1 MQTSIIVT
9 DDFYNNPNE
18 VREFALSQ
26 EFKVRGN
33 FPGQR
38 TISFIN
44 DDIKRTINNII
55 SPHAG
60 NVTWWGGEGENMYT
74 GSFQYTTAADR
85 TWIHSDYTTK
95 WAGVL
100 YLTPDAPHTSGT
112 GLFRHKKTGLY
123 QQPYLSDGS
132 NDLEREKDL
141 QNDYQDYTK
150 WDLFDVI
157 GNKFN
162 RLALYRGDYYH
173 ASLDYFGHNKNTGRL
188 FQLFFFSTEY

>member
-1 MQTSIIVT
+1 MKTSIIVT

-18 VREFALSQ
+18 VREFALNQ

-38 TISFIN
+38 TESFLN
-44 DDIKRTINNII
+44 DSTKESIENIVK
-55 SPHAG
+55 PHAG
-60 NVTWWGGEGENMYT
+60 AITWWGGDYT

-85 TWIHSDYTTK
+85 TWIHADYTTK

-123 QQPYLSDGS
+123 QQAYNADGS
-132 NDLEREKDL
+132 NNTEYDEALK
-141 QNDYQDYTK
+141 NDFQDYTK

-157 GNKFN
+157 GNRFN
-162 RLALYRGDYYH
+162 RLAMYRGDFYH
-173 ASLDYFGHNKNTGRL
+173 ASLDYFGHDLQTGRL
-188 FQLFFFSTEY
+188 FQLFFFNTEF

>member
-9 DDFYNNPNE
+9 EDFYNNPYE
-18 VREFALSQ
+18 VREFALAQ

-44 DDIKRTINNII
+44 DDTKKTINEII
-55 SPHAG
+55 APHAG
-60 NVTWWGGEGENMYT
+60 NITWWGGDDENMYT

-100 YLTPDAPHTSGT
+100 YLTPEAPHTSGT
-112 GLFRHKKTGLY
+112 GLFKHKKTGFHH
-123 QQPYLSDGS
+123 QPYLADGS
-132 NDLEREKDL
+132 NDLEREKL
-141 QNDYQDYTK
+141 LENDYQDYTK

-173 ASLDYFGHNKNTGRL
+173 ASLDYFGNTKDNARL
-188 FQLFFFSTEY
+188 FQLFFFNTEN

>member
-1 MQTSIIVT
+1 MRTSIIVT
-9 DDFYNNPNE
+9 EDFYNNPNE
-18 VREFALSQ
+18 VREFALTQ

-38 TISFIN
+38 TESFLN
-44 DDIKRTINNII
+44 DSTKESIENII
-55 SPHAG
+55 RPHAG
-60 NVTWWGGEGENMYT
+60 GVTWWGGDYT

-95 WAGVL
+95 WAAVL

-112 GLFRHKKTGLY
+112 GLFRHKATGLH
-123 QQPYLSDGS
+123 QQAYLQDGS
-132 NDLEREKDL
+132 NDLEMDKKLE
-141 QNDYQDYTK
+141 NDFQDYTK

-162 RLALYRGDYYH
+162 RLAMYRGDYYH
-173 ASLDYFGHNKNTGRL
+173 ASLDYFGNNMHNGRL
-188 FQLFFFSTEY
+188 FQLFFFNTEY